1 MGDYLAFRRMIT
13 PAFIQ
18 VIFWVAVV
26 GIVIG
31 GLVTISHGRTGAGLA
46 LIVLGP
52 LGVRIYAEI
61 LMVIFRIH
69 DNVFAIRSAKVGDSA
84 PPAPS

>member
-1 MGDYLAFRRMIT
+1 MIT
-13 PAFIQ
+13 PALIQ
-18 VIFWVAVV
+18 VIFWIAVV
-26 GIVIG
+26 GIVIAG
-31 GLVTISHGRTGAGLA
+31 VVAISNGSTGSGLA
-46 LIVLGP
+46 LIVFGP